1 MKTLLL
7 PTLLLAL
14 SASLTHALTPAEAEA
29 VVRAD
34 EVPVTFLQ
42 HLCDDHGGR
51 LSGSPA
57 NEAAMNALE
66 AELRAMGLEPERDV
80 FSMPGWE
87 RGDDVVKLV
96 APVER
101 TLRVAGLG
109 YMEPSAAITAPVIE
123 IGKGAEDDFPAEIP
137 AGAIGLVGPSTVG
150 RPNEVVARAKARGL
164 SGLLMINRVGGGQVL
179 ARTAGFHGEP
189 LLMPVFS
196 ITQEE
201 GFWMRRLLARGEVVQ
216 VAMQSHS
223 RSLPLQETANLRLR
237 FPGTSTETIVV
248 GAHFDSW
255 DLGQGAIDNGLGIAQ
270 LHALARVLKGQ
281 SLRRTVELVWF
292 NGEEQGLFGSRHA
305 AEQITDANAP
315 VVMINLDMVGVPI
328 AVNALGDE
336 VLLPALER
344 WNSGR
349 GEAALDQGVQNI
361 TWIASDHT
369 PYQLAGVRAVTFNAP
384 IPAESVRYY
393 HDFGDTYDKLTPE
406 LIRDS
411 AGIIAS
417 LVVALAEEPE
427 LPTGRRTDAE
437 TAALFR
443 AAKLQQRLEAVG
455 LWRFSE

>member
-1 MKTLLL
+1 MKTLPLFAG
-7 PTLLLAL
+7 LLAL
-14 SASLTHALTPAEAEA
+14 SASVTLALTPAEAEA
-29 VVRAD
+29 AVRAD
-34 EVPVTFLQ
+34 DVPVTFLQ
-42 HLCDDHGGR
+42 DLCDDHGGR
-51 LSGSPA
+51 LTGSPA
-57 NEAAMNALE
+57 NNAAMRDLE
-66 AELRAMGLEPERDV
+66 AELRSMGLEPRREV
-80 FSMPGWE
+80 FAMPGWE

-96 APVER
+96 APVQR

-109 YMEPSAAITAPVIE
+109 YMQPSAAITAPVIE
-123 IGKGAEDDFPAEIP
+123 IGKGGEDDFPADIP
-137 AGAIGLVGPSTVG
+137 PGAIGLVGPSTTG
-150 RPNEVVARAKARGL
+150 RPNEVVARAKARGMA
-164 SGLLMINRVGGGQVL
+164 GLLMINRVGGGQVL
-179 ARTAGFHGEP
+179 ARTGGFHGEP

-201 GFWMRRLLARGEVVQ
+201 GFWMRRLLPRGETVTVSMHSQ
-216 VAMQSHS
+216 S
-223 RSLPLQETANLRLR
+223 RSLPLQTTANLRLR
-237 FPGTSTETIVV
+237 FPGESAETIVV

-270 LHALARVLKGQ
+270 LHALARVLKGHR
-281 SLRRTVELVWF
+281 LRRSVELVWF

-305 AEQITDANAP
+305 ADQLTDANAP

-328 AVNALGDE
+328 AVNALGDAD
-336 VLLPALER
+336 LLPALER
-344 WNSGR
+344 WNSDR
-349 GEAALDQGVQNI
+349 GEAGLEKGVQNAP
-361 TWIASDHT
+361 WIASDHT